1 MSGYGGGGAGAQETI
16 EIPMLQVED
25 LYKKRET
32 RDKSRLKAYNQMLDI
47 IYHRVKVT
55 SQMPTGQTY
64 MLYNIPTFVLGLP
77 RIDLEDCVVY
87 LVYQLRSSGF
97 EVRYTYPN
105 LLFVS
110 WKHHEKDYLV
120 KSSPILQ
127 AMLAT
132 KAVADE
138 KVAEARKAA
147 TAAASGGG
155 GGTKSAMKKSVKFDR
170 EPVASAAGGRA
181 QPANALGPG
190 RAPKRSVDDYTPP
203 PSFYNSV
210 ERPTAQAGG
219 AISALWGPAAGTPTY
234 R

>member
-1 MSGYGGGGAGAQETI
+1 MSGFANAPNPNSNEVI
-16 EIPMLQVED
+16 EIPMLAVDD

-32 RDKSRLKAYNQMLDI
+32 RDKARLKAYNQMLEI
-47 IYHRVKVT
+47 IYHRVRVT

-64 MLYNIPTFVLGLP
+64 LLYTIPTFVLGLP
-77 RIDLEDCVVY
+77 RIDLQDCVVY

-97 EVRYTYPN
+97 EVKYTYPN
-105 LLFVS
+105 MLFIS

-127 AMLAT
+127 AMMAT
-132 KAVADE
+132 KAAADE
-138 KVAEARKAA
+138 KAAEEAKKAKVAGAV
-147 TAAASGGG
+147 GGAG
-155 GGTKSAMKKSVKFDR
+155 KPKKSVRFDNA
-170 EPVASAAGGRA
+170 PTAGAAAGRA
-181 QPANALGPG
+181 QPATGLGPG

-210 ERPTAQAGG
+210 ERPTSQASG
-219 AISALWGPAAGTPTY
+219 AISALWG